1 MINQKKEV
9 MGFINFKLMK
19 EYQLK
24 EVDLIVYSLL
34 VTRLQYVSM
43 LRFKGKAIENF
54 NIDEKGFGRVS
65 MTYDEAYEDY
75 GITNARFTNA
85 IRSLN
90 AKGLLYFKSIPSTRK
105 QNTEVNVFY
114 PVIADGTLGW
124 EQWAFRVW
132 KPHGEILEPSL
143 EAHEFTIEDI
153 LNKENHDEELYTPI
167 PMPEV

>member
-1 MINQKKEV
+1 MTKEKKEV

-43 LRFKGKAIENF
+43 LRFKGNAIEGF
-54 NIDEKGFGRVS
+54 NIDENGFGRVS

-90 AKGLLYFKSIPSTRK
+90 TKGLLYYKSIPSTRK

-114 PVIADGTLGW
+114 PVIAEGTLDW
-124 EQWAFRVW
+124 VQWAFRVC
-132 KPHGEILEPSL
+132 KPHGEFLEPSL
-143 EAHEFTIEDI
+143 EANEFTIEDI
-153 LNKENHDEELYTPI
+153 LNKVNHDEEFYTPI
-167 PMPEV
+167 PMPEI

>member
-1 MINQKKEV
+1 MAKKKKEI
-9 MGFINFKLMK
+9 MGFTYFKLIK
-19 EYQLK
+19 EYQLRDV
-24 EVDLIVYSLL
+24 EFIVYSFL
-34 VTRLQYVSM
+34 VARLQYVSM
-43 LRFKGKAIENF
+43 LRFKGNAIEDF
-54 NIDEKGFGRVS
+54 NIDERGFGRVS
-65 MTYDEAYEDY
+65 MTYAEAYENL

-90 AKGLLYFKSIPSTRK
+90 TKGLLYCKSIQSTRK

-114 PVIADGTLGW
+114 PVIAEETYDW

-153 LNKENHDEELYTPI
+153 LNKVNHGEEFYTPI